1 MPIVVIEE
9 GAPNGTDLVV
19 KEARLNPVA
28 VANAVPQRTVPVMPL
43 GDGYVA
49 LGVTLEP
56 AITPDGDSFAVIL
69 SFVGG
74 RESSLV
80 PTKPVKIVLG
90 ELARI
95 PLLQLKERLG
105 NAIDQKPEE
114 AQ

>member
-1 MPIVVIEE
+1 MAIVVIEE
-9 GAPNGTDLVV
+9 GAPNGTDLVLN
-19 KEARLNPVA
+19 EARFNPVA
-28 VANAVPQRTVPVMPL
+28 QANAVPQRMVPVMPL

-56 AITPDGDSFAVIL
+56 AITPDGDSFAVVL

-95 PLLQLKERLG
+95 PLVQLKERLA
-105 NAIDQKPEE
+105 NVIDGKAEE
-114 AQ
+114 AS